1 MKTNGF
7 TNSDRKFAI
16 KVLECMA
23 IDLTGGLAG
32 LSKTNPMVDVLEQR
46 IEAVNCAQE
55 ALRKIIQI
63 EKDNN
68 V

>member
-1 MKTNGF
+1 VKTKDF

-23 IDLTGGLAG
+23 IDITGGLAG

-55 ALRKIIQI
+55 ALRKIIHI
-63 EKDNN
+63 EKENN

>member
-1 MKTNGF
+1 MKTKGF

-32 LSKTNPMVDVLEQR
+32 LSKTNSMADVLEQR
-46 IEAVNCAQE
+46 IEAINCAQE

-63 EKDNN
+63 EKENN

>member
-1 MKTNGF
+1 MKTKDF

-23 IDLTGGLAG
+23 IDITGGLAG

-55 ALRKIIQI
+55 ALRKIIHI
-63 EKDNN
+63 EKENN

>member
-1 MKTNGF
+1 MKTNRF

-32 LSKTNPMVDVLEQR
+32 LSKTDPMADILEQR
-46 IEAVNCAQE
+46 IEAINCAQE
-55 ALRKIIQI
+55 ALRKMIQD
-63 EKDNN
+63 EKENN
-68 V
+68 

>member
-1 MKTNGF
+1 MKTKGF

-32 LSKTNPMVDVLEQR
+32 LSKTNSMVDVLEQR
-46 IEAVNCAQE
+46 I
-55 ALRKIIQI
+55 
-63 EKDNN
+63 
-68 V
+68 